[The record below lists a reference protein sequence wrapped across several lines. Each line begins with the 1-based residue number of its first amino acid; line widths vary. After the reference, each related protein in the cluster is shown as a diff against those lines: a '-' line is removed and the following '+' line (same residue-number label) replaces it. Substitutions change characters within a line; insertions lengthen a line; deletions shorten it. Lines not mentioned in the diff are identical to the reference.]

1 MRDKIPMALKLFRST
16 GYGPLLD
23 AQSAAAWQ
31 KLPERAR
38 SCNPIFVLIIVSAW
52 LATVC
57 NYALWRELSR
67 IGRLNNPMDF
77 VFAIGLAVIVF
88 AAICT
93 VFALLAWRKTIK
105 PAAIFLLIA
114 AALGAHFMTSYGVVI
129 DRTMMINTLQTNP
142 NETRDLLNL
151 KFFGTLLVLGILP
164 SLWVLRARVRSVTWL
179 KQASYNAAFFIA
191 ACALFALTIAI
202 FYQSFASLM
211 RNHTHVRYLLNPL
224 NSVYALA
231 DIAATPLKKG
241 PLKMQPLGQDAK
253 LGASYASASNKAPL
267 VLLVVGETAR
277 AGNFGINGY
286 AQPTTPQLGALMAT
300 DKMVSL
306 RNAWSCGTSTAASLP
321 CMFSHLGREAY
332 DSRPAN
338 YDNLLDVLQR
348 AGLAVL
354 WLDNQ
359 AGCKGLCDRIANAST
374 TDLKDSTHCSTG
386 ECFDEIMLKDLDA
399 RIAALPAAQRTKGVV
414 VVMHQM
420 GSHGPAYFKRVPESF
435 KQFTPLCA
443 SNALQDCQRAEV
455 VNAYDNTI
463 LYTDHFLASAVK
475 WLKTQSK
482 QTQAAMVY
490 IADHGESLGENNLY
504 LHGLPYAIAPDVQK
518 RVPWITWLSDDFARR
533 SRLDINCLKAAT
545 DTRVSHDNLFHSV
558 LGLMDVHTSVY
569 RRDADIYAPCVK

>member
-1 MRDKIPMALKLFRST
+1 MALKLFRST
-16 GYGPLLD
+16 GYGTMLD

-31 KLPERAR
+31 KAPAHAR
-38 SCNPIFVLIIVSAW
+38 SWNPIFVLLIVSAW
-52 LATVC
+52 LSTVC

-67 IGRLNNPMDF
+67 IGRLNSPMDY
-77 VFAIGLAVIVF
+77 VFAIGLAVIIF
-88 AAICT
+88 AAICA

-105 PAAIFLLIA
+105 PVAIFLLIA
-114 AALGAHFMTSYGVVI
+114 AALGAHFMTSYSVVI

-142 NETRDLLNL
+142 SETRDLLNW
-151 KFFGTLLVLGILP
+151 KFFAALLLLGVLP
-164 SLWVLRARVRSVTWL
+164 SVWVLRARVRSVAWL
-179 KQASYNAAFFIA
+179 KQATYNALFLVA
-191 ACALFALTIAI
+191 ACALFVLTIAI

-211 RNHTHVRYLLNPL
+211 RNHTHVRFLLNPL
-224 NSVYALA
+224 NSIYALA

-241 PLKMQPLGQDAK
+241 PLKMQALGQDAK
-253 LGASYASASNKAPL
+253 LGTSYVSPVNKAPL
-267 VLLVVGETAR
+267 LLLVLGETAR

-286 AQPTTPQLGALMAT
+286 AQPTTPKLAALMAS
-300 DKMVSL
+300 DNLVSL
-306 RNAWSCGTSTAASLP
+306 RNAWACGTSTAASLP

-332 DSRPAN
+332 DNRPAN
-338 YDNLLDVLQR
+338 YENLLDVLQR

-359 AGCKGLCDRIANAST
+359 SGCKGLCDRIANAST
-374 TDLKDSTHCSTG
+374 SDSKDATHCSTG

-399 RIAALPAAQRTKGVV
+399 RIAALPAAQRAKGVV

-420 GSHGPAYFKRVPESF
+420 GSHGPAYFKRVPEAF
-435 KQFTPLCA
+435 KKFTPLCA
-443 SNALQDCQRAEV
+443 TNALQDCKREEV

-463 LYTDHFLASAVK
+463 LYTDHLLDSAVN

-482 QTQAAMVY
+482 QAQAAMVY

-504 LHGLPYAIAPDVQK
+504 LHGLPYGMAPDVQK
-518 RVPWITWLSDDFARR
+518 RVPWITWLSGDFARR
-533 SRLDINCLKAAT
+533 TRLDISCLKAAT

-558 LGLMDVHTSVY
+558 LGLMDVQTSVY